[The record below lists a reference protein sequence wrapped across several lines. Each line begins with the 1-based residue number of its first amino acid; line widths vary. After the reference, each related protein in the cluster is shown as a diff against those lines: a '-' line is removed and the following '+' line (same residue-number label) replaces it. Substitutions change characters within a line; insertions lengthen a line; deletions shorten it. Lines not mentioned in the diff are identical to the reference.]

1 MSAPMESHEPTA
13 EFRAHLEW
21 QIQTALRRES
31 RLASPVSG
39 SGRRLGAA
47 LVVVAALATGGI
59 VGLASGRVQDARQ
72 RNQLLEAARS
82 QEKLLELRADL
93 ARTAYQDARRR
104 FDVGS
109 TDRET
114 LLSAEREVQTMETA
128 IKRSHLDIEEI
139 EMTSAAPRNDLDAP
153 VVKQRDFVRERLTLD
168 LENARHALGAAEQN
182 LGQAQQ
188 RRDVGTAPLAVLLQ
202 AQADVVQ
209 ARADMQL
216 LQTRLDLRRRYLN
229 GDIKG
234 ESLPSSLRRAEL
246 TLQLEHAQREI
257 ELARARVEEIR
268 RMVSVGQGTELDLK
282 RSEVELLERQEE
294 IKRVHRELEMLGAV
308 KR

>member
-109 TDRET
+109 ADRET